1 MNTPH
6 RFPHF
11 RAALRQFGTAR
22 DIAQRLGMSE
32 RAVKYYLAGT
42 SLPKADVLLRFPELT
57 DAVRRDLDIP
67 LPTPEAAV

>member
-1 MNTPH
+1 MNAPH

-11 RAALRQFGTAR
+11 RAALRQFGTVR
-22 DIAQRLGMSE
+22 DIAERLGKSE

-57 DAVRRDLDIP
+57 DAVRRDLDLATP
-67 LPTPEAAV
+67 PEATV